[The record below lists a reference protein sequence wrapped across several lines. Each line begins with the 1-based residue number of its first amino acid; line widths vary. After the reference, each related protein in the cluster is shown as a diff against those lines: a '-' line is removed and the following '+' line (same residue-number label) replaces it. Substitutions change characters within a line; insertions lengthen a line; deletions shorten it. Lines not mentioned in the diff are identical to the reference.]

1 MAAGASGKRSANL
14 RGMSRTAFSLFL
26 LASSV
31 AAIPSSVSAQSEQAP
46 PPEID
51 SIPVDQQVPDDEIR
65 KRIASL
71 LEKTGVAIRAQIE
84 VSDGVVVLSGP
95 AKSIEGS
102 ERAAAIAKAVE
113 GVVTVQN
120 NLEVE
125 GGVDLGESAEVV
137 RRSLSSL
144 WNDFLSRLPLF
155 IAAVVVLLLTWAAAM
170 LARWLARRTL
180 ENRRRIRSS
189 FKDLVV
195 QLLSIAVWIIGLLT
209 AAVIVFPGMT
219 PAKVLTV
226 LGLSSVA
233 IGFAFKDIFENFFA
247 GILILWRYPLDK
259 GDFISVEGKTGKVED
274 ITVRNTML
282 RQADGQL
289 LVLPNSL
296 LFKNPVDVITSRST
310 RRQTVICGVAYGE
323 DVDRSREVIREAVDS
338 CKSVSGAGD
347 VQIFAREFADSS
359 INFEIT
365 WWTGSTLLEERE
377 SRDEV
382 VAAVKR
388 ALDNAGIEIPFPYR
402 TLTFKEP
409 LPLERGET
417 GGAA

>member
-1 MAAGASGKRSANL
+1 
-14 RGMSRTAFSLFL
+14 MSRTAFSLFL